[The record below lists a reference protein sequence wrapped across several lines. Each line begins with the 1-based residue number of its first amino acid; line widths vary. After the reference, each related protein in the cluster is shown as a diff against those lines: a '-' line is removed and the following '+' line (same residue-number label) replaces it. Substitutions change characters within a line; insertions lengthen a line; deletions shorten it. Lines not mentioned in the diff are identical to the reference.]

1 MEHHAP
7 RPRTSELL
15 HGIATDPSTPTV
27 LLGDIIDR
35 FGARAFGLLVMIA
48 ALPTLIPSPVGVGG
62 ISGALI
68 VIVGI
73 QMLLGMEHPWL
84 PKGLRNRGLPSA
96 SVHKFV
102 VRLEPWLK
110 RLEKLCRARW
120 ILLLERPGTRFT
132 GLLLVFQGL
141 GLALPIPFTNYPYG
155 LVLVLVALALIE
167 GDGLL
172 LAISWALML
181 ATLGAVLGLSGVII
195 ETIGHYWT

>member
-7 RPRTSELL
+7 KPRTSELL
-15 HGIATDPSTPTV
+15 HDIATDPSTPTV
-27 LLGDIIDR
+27 VLGEIIDR
-35 FGARAFGLLVMIA
+35 FGARAFGLLVIIA
-48 ALPTLIPSPVGVGG
+48 ALPTLIPSPIGVGG

-68 VIVGI
+68 VICGM
-73 QMLLGMEHPWL
+73 QMLWGMEHPWL

-110 RLEKLCRARW
+110 RIEKLCRARW
-120 ILLLERPGTRFT
+120 IGLLERTGTRFT
-132 GLLLVFQGL
+132 GLLLIFQGL

-155 LVLVLVALALIE
+155 LVLLLVAFALIE

-172 LAISWALML
+172 LAVSWGLML
-181 ATLGAVLGLSGVII
+181 ATLVAMAGLSGVIF
-195 ETIGHYWT
+195 EALRSWM